1 MKLLTTQLLKS
12 FEKIGRQ
19 ENTTDPMV
27 IAKFFDP
34 TGSWTWFATEY
45 DPSTKMF
52 FGLVHGIEKEWG
64 PFGLEELENLTL
76 PLGLGIERD
85 IYFDAC
91 RASEL

>member
-27 IAKFFDP
+27 VAKFFDP

>member
-1 MKLLTTQLLKS
+1 MKLLTKQLLKS

-27 IAKFFDP
+27 VAKFFDP

-64 PFGLEELENLTL
+64 LFGLEELENLTL
-76 PLGLGIERD
+76 PFGLGIERY

>member
-12 FEKIGRQ
+12 FDKIGRQ

-27 IAKFFDP
+27 VAKFFDP

-64 PFGLEELENLTL
+64 PFGLEELETLAL

-85 IYFDAC
+85 MYFDAC

>member
-12 FEKIGRQ
+12 FDKIGRQ

-27 IAKFFDP
+27 VAKFFDP

-64 PFGLEELENLTL
+64 PFGLEELESITR
-76 PLGLGIERD
+76 PFGLGIERD

>member
-1 MKLLTTQLLKS
+1 MKLLTKQLLKS

-27 IAKFFDP
+27 VAKFFDP

>member
-85 IYFDAC
+85 MYFDAC

>member
-19 ENTTDPMV
+19 ESTPDPMV

-34 TGSWTWFATEY
+34 IGSWTWFATEY